1 MRDSKQNK
9 LIEQLN
15 FFNEEY
21 IIENNKI
28 IIKTNKPLYVYVT
41 FDDNSCKIEGKFMEL
56 NFLTGT
62 LKVNFKSLYT
72 YTAML
77 PIFASLLMLFLLSI
91 YYWKDTSIDLNHL
104 AFLTGGFVIIF
115 SWTIISFIRIGLAYH
130 NTKTQIINWLS

>member
-41 FDDNSCKIEGKFMEL
+41 FDDNSCKI
-56 NFLTGT
+56 
-62 LKVNFKSLYT
+62 
-72 YTAML
+72 
-77 PIFASLLMLFLLSI
+77 
-91 YYWKDTSIDLNHL
+91 
-104 AFLTGGFVIIF
+104 
-115 SWTIISFIRIGLAYH
+115 
-130 NTKTQIINWLS
+130 